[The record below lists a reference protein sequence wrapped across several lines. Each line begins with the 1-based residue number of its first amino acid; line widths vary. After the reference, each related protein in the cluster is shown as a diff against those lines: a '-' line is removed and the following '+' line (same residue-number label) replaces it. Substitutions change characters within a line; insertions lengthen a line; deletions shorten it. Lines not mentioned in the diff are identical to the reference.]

1 MGACTLTPGNY
12 CARLMNSIIGLGVS
26 MSLAP
31 FVCWE
36 RDGIALGWNGEGGGE
51 KEGWRER
58 QKGERGEEGG
68 ERAGGGGGGEGQKK
82 RGCME
87 REGKGREQRE
97 GSKEEDKGI
106 ESLKSTVRMPACFT
120 KTNECYL
127 ECTAQKTTGI

>member
-36 RDGIALGWNGEGGGE
+36 RDGIALGWNGEGGGRKRDGGRG
-51 KEGWRER
+51 KEGKGGR
-58 QKGERGEEGG
+58 KGEREQEEEEEEKGK
-68 ERAGGGGGGEGQKK
+68 KK

-87 REGKGREQRE
+87 REGKGGNR
-97 GSKEEDKGI
+97 GKE
-106 ESLKSTVRMPACFT
+106 VRR
-120 KTNECYL
+120 KIKE
-127 ECTAQKTTGI
+127 